1 VVPRA
6 LMHSGIGALRQL
18 ATLYGVRTS
27 YFDIAGRKRRAE
39 PDGLLAVLRA
49 LGAPISQMADA
60 PGALRERVTAQ
71 WRRGAE
77 PVVVAWGRRA
87 PTVDLHFDAAALDR
101 PLDCTL
107 HREDGEVRRWRVD
120 PSQLAVRRSVEI
132 EGRRHVAVRLRGPA
146 GLPWG
151 YHRLLLER
159 EGGASQE
166 TLILSAPRR
175 AYRPPAEER
184 LRSWGLFLPL
194 YALHSQRSW
203 GCGDLTDLEKFM
215 AWAGGLGG
223 RVVGTLPLLATFLD
237 ELFEPSPYV
246 PASRLFWNEFYL
258 DPARSPELPRCREA
272 LSLLEAPALQADL
285 ESFRAEELVDYRQ
298 IAQSK
303 RPILE
308 ALARCFF
315 AEAGGRG
322 DAFRRFV
329 EQRPALEDYARF
341 RAVSERLRLP
351 WQAWPSRL
359 RDGEVGD
366 GDFDE
371 EARRYHL
378 YVQFLLHEQLSA
390 LSREKGR
397 RSAGLYLDLP
407 LGVHTA
413 GYDTW
418 KEREAFAFEIY
429 TGAPPDP
436 LFAGGQNWGFP
447 PLHPQRIREQG
458 YRYVIQVL
466 RHHLRHAAVLRV
478 DHVMGLHRL
487 FWIPKGFPATEG
499 VYVRYSP
506 EELYA
511 ILSLESHRHRV
522 QLVGE
527 DLGTVPPSVRRSMG
541 RHNISGM
548 YVIQYEATSEL
559 QDELR
564 PITHDYL
571 GSLNTHDMPPFAA
584 VWYGLDLPSPQGLAP
599 ADAALVRQMHE
610 HRQGL
615 KAMMVAL
622 LRAGGWLTVGSSRA
636 EVILRGLLAHLAAS
650 PAGLVMINLE
660 DLWLE
665 RRPQNIPGTGPERP
679 NWRRQARYSFEEFSA
694 SKAVLATL
702 RLINRLRGEMR
713 GERGRTD
720 ERAPV
725 V

>member
-1 VVPRA
+1 MRP
-6 LMHSGIGALRQL
+6 GIGALRQL
-18 ATLYGVRTS
+18 ATLFGVRTS
-27 YFDIAGRKRRAE
+27 YFDIGGRRRRAE
-39 PDGLLAVLRA
+39 PEGLLAVLRA
-49 LGAPISQMADA
+49 LGAPIARIEDA
-60 PGALRERVTAQ
+60 PGALRERVAAQ

-77 PVVVAWGRRA
+77 PVVVAWGGRA
-87 PTVDLHFDAAALDR
+87 PAVDLHVDAAVLAR

-107 HREDGEVRRWRVD
+107 HQEDGEARRWRVD
-120 PSQLAVRRSVEI
+120 LSQLAVRRSAEV
-132 EGRRHVAVRLRGPA
+132 EGRRHEAVRLRGPA

-151 YHRLLLER
+151 YHRLILER
-159 EGGASQE
+159 QDGTIQE
-166 TLILSAPRR
+166 TLIVSAPRR
-175 AYRPPAEER
+175 AYRRPAEER
-184 LRSWGLFLPL
+184 VRSWGLFLPL
-194 YALHSQRSW
+194 YALHSRRSW
-203 GCGDLTDLEKFM
+203 GCGDLTDLERFM
-215 AWAGGLGG
+215 AWVGGLGG

-237 ELFEPSPYV
+237 ELFEASPYV

-258 DPARSPELPRCREA
+258 DPSRSPEFPRCSEA
-272 LSLLEAPALQADL
+272 LALLEAPGLQADL
-285 ESFRAEELVDYRQ
+285 EVLRGQELVDYRR
-298 IAQSK
+298 IAQTK

-308 ALARCFF
+308 TLARCFF
-315 AEAGGRG
+315 AEPGRRQ
-322 DAFRRFV
+322 DAFHRFLD
-329 EQRPALEDYARF
+329 ERPALEHYARF

-351 WQAWPSRL
+351 WQAWPSPL
-359 RDGEVGD
+359 REGEVRD

-371 EARRYHL
+371 DARRYHL

-418 KEREAFAFEIY
+418 KEPEAFAFEIY

-458 YRYVIQVL
+458 YRYVIEVL

-487 FWIPKGFPATEG
+487 FWIPKGFAATEG
-499 VYVRYSP
+499 VYVRYAA

-511 ILSLESHRHRV
+511 ILSLESHRHRT

-527 DLGTVPPSVRRSMG
+527 DLGTVPPAVRRSLG
-541 RHNISGM
+541 SHNISGM
-548 YVIQYEATSEL
+548 YVVQYEATSEL
-559 QDELR
+559 TDELP

-584 VWYGLDLPSPQGLAP
+584 MWYGLDLPSPQGLAP
-599 ADAALVRQMHE
+599 ADAAVVRQMHQ
-610 HRQGL
+610 HRAGL
-615 KAMMVAL
+615 KSMMVAL
-622 LRAGGWLTVGSSRA
+622 LRAGGWLTAGSSRA

-660 DLWLE
+660 DLWME
-665 RRPQNIPGTGPERP
+665 RRSQNIPGTGVERP
-679 NWRRQARYSFEEFSA
+679 NWRRRARYGFEEFTD
-694 SKAVLATL
+694 SKPVLATL
-702 RLINRLRGEMR
+702 RLVDRLRGQKGLPQPSAEEGAR
-713 GERGRTD
+713 RLVRRPQG
-720 ERAPV
+720 
-725 V
+725 